1 MTSKTEKYTGVN
13 LAGNVQDSLW
23 LKTIKY
29 EYNATERQEKSGDGN
44 TQISYYPNKN
54 PKTIFNR
61 TWQFN
66 ANVYLEGETFTFY
79 ISILFENLQIRICV
93 TCIIIFSRSMEI

>member
-29 EYNATERQEKSGDGN
+29 EYNATERQE
-44 TQISYYPNKN
+44 
-54 PKTIFNR
+54 
-61 TWQFN
+61 
-66 ANVYLEGETFTFY
+66 
-79 ISILFENLQIRICV
+79 
-93 TCIIIFSRSMEI
+93 